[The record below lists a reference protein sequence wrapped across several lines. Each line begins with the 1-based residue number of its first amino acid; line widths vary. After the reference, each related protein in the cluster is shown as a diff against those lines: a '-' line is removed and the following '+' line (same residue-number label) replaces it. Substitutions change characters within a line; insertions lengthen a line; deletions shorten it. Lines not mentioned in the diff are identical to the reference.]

1 MTEPKTPIDPTLLQ
15 RVFDRTTISG
25 AGALSGTREI
35 VPRKRIT
42 FPVSGEDCAPG
53 MFVDATGAPLEFEIT
68 LAALSAAQE
77 IKATRGVL
85 DPTEAVQLMARSSIE
100 KLNGAPVVGE
110 QVEFLWEAL
119 GPGGRQLV
127 IVMYQEVGSLSPAN
141 LGKARSNFVLG

>member
-1 MTEPKTPIDPTLLQ
+1 MNTPEAPTGSKLWTHSIRIFPLL
-15 RVFDRTTISG
+15 VMVG
-25 AGALSGTREI
+25 
-35 VPRKRIT
+35 KRIT